1 MKKKAVL
8 IIRSARVILFLVRGW
23 SMKDKDLL
31 KLLKK
36 NGWNVV
42 RINGSHHVLQKDGIT
57 TVVPIH
63 GKDIPVGLLN
73 SILKETGL
81 K

>member
-1 MKKKAVL
+1 M
-8 IIRSARVILFLVRGW
+8 
-23 SMKDKDLL
+23 
-31 KLLKK
+31 
-36 NGWNVV
+36 VV
-42 RINGSHHVLQKDGIT
+42 RINGSHHALQKDGQT

-63 GKDIPVGLLN
+63 GKDVPIGLLN